1 MTLSDIQKD
10 QELKQF
16 RSLDLNSSSNV
27 IVNSLVGS
35 PDVKNPNRVL
45 KFDYSKVQYQ
55 QPQ

>member
-27 IVNSLVGS
+27 INSLAGS
-35 PDVKNPNRVL
+35 PGVKNPNRVL
-45 KFDYSKVQYQ
+45 KFDYSKVKYQ